1 MWQTAKSTYRFCS
14 FSELASFLRE
24 PDAHEWSAKTLVTLQ
39 TQNDIQKREKLCVFV
54 SESAAAAAAAASAA
68 LAAEER
74 QEMREREREKAFVI
88 VRSPPPPSF
97 SLCGILPSP
106 PRF

>member
-39 TQNDIQKREKLCVFV
+39 TQTDIQKREKLCVFV
-54 SESAAAAAAAASAA
+54 SESAAAAAAASAA